1 MSWLWIALGAWFVLA
16 LAAAVLIGRGIRR
29 ADSEE
34 IGSTLDW
41 DVTKLDTEDPSQIR
55 DASDWARDAETKRTN
70 VRTLPTITR
79 KCRFSWTFEQVARRA
94 GITYN

>member
-1 MSWLWIALGAWFVLA
+1 SQAILQLFTGPGARKINMFWLWIALGAWFVLA

-55 DASDWARDAETKRTN
+55 DR
-70 VRTLPTITR
+70 
-79 KCRFSWTFEQVARRA
+79 
-94 GITYN
+94 